1 MSVQKNDC
9 LKPTPLSL
17 YQQMFYSA
25 GDAIDILD
33 LQGNILDVNPA
44 FEKLYGWTRDE
55 LIGHSLPV
63 IPPNQSS
70 GLAERINKVKNG
82 CVICKFE
89 VECLHKAGHRL
100 TVNLTFSPIY
110 NDLGEVVAISG
121 ITRDITEQKVTERLL
136 RESEERYQKLV
147 DMSPEPVAVIRD
159 GRVRYINKAGLKVFG
174 YTSQE
179 DMLNQSI
186 FTLLPSNNRND
197 VVRKMLSLLKEK
209 EYTVDFVDQEM
220 TRPDGKSIIVE
231 ATAMGI
237 VFENKPSIQVLFQD
251 VTERREMEKALLISE
266 EKYRLIAENMN
277 DVVSILD
284 ENGIMKYASPSH
296 EIVLGFTSEEYEG
309 QLTFDMIHEEDLPSV
324 LAVFQEIL
332 VTGRS
337 QTIELRHKHVTK
349 GWLWLELKGSLFFDE
364 RKRTK
369 FILVVGRDIE
379 ERKHFQDKLK
389 ALAFEDDLTK
399 LPNRRLFE
407 EKVKIALEKAEDN
420 DDKNFAILYLDMD
433 DFKRI
438 NDELGH
444 AMGDIVLQQFAERVK
459 SSLREQDILARLGGD
474 EFAILLPNIRSR
486 DSIEPLVARV
496 QKAISKAWISD
507 NNQIRTSSSI
517 GVAYYPEDG
526 RTYSDLLQHADHEMY
541 KQKQY
546 T

>member
-1 MSVQKNDC
+1 MFVQKNDC
-9 LKPTPLSL
+9 LNNPPSNL
-17 YQQMFYSA
+17 YQHMFHSA

-33 LQGNILDVNPA
+33 LQGVILDINPA
-44 FEKLYGWTRDE
+44 FEKLYGWTREE
-55 LIGHSLPV
+55 LIGKSLPV
-63 IPPNQSS
+63 IPPNQLS
-70 GLAERINKVKNG
+70 GLTERINKVKKG
-82 CVICKFE
+82 SVICKFE
-89 VECLHKAGHRL
+89 VECLHKDGHKL

-110 NDLGEVVAISG
+110 NECGEVVAISG

-159 GRVRYINKAGLKVFG
+159 GRIRYINKAGIEIFG
-174 YTSQE
+174 VSQE

-186 FTLLPSNNRND
+186 FSLLPSNNRND
-197 VVRKMLSLLKEK
+197 VIKKMLSLLKEK
-209 EYTVDFVDQEM
+209 EYTVEFVDQEM

-237 VFENKPSIQVLFQD
+237 VYENKPSIQVLFQD

-266 EKYRLIAENMN
+266 EKYRLIAENMT

-309 QLTFDMIHEEDLPSV
+309 QLTFDMIHEEDLPTV
-324 LAVFQEIL
+324 IAAFQEIL
-332 VTGRS
+332 ETGVS
-337 QTIELRHKHVTK
+337 QTVELRHKHVTK
-349 GWLWLELKGSLFFDE
+349 GWLWLELKGTLFVDE
-364 RKRTK
+364 KTK
-369 FILVVGRDIE
+369 TKLILIVGRDIE
-379 ERKHFQDKLK
+379 ERKNLQDKLK
-389 ALAFEDDLTK
+389 ALAFEDDLTS

-407 EKVKIALEKAEDN
+407 EKVKIALDTAEEEHE
-420 DDKNFAILYLDMD
+420 NFAILYLDMD

-459 SSLREQDILARLGGD
+459 SSLREQDLLARLGGD
-474 EFAILLPNIRSR
+474 EFAILLLNIGDR
-486 DSIEPLVARV
+486 DSIQLQVDRV
-496 QKAISKAWISD
+496 QMAISKAWTV
-507 NNQIRTSSSI
+507 NNNHIRTSSSI

-526 RTYSDLLQHADHEMY
+526 RTYSDLLQHADNEMY

-546 T
+546 S

>member
-1 MSVQKNDC
+1 
-9 LKPTPLSL
+9 
-17 YQQMFYSA
+17 
-25 GDAIDILD
+25 
-33 LQGNILDVNPA
+33 
-44 FEKLYGWTRDE
+44 
-55 LIGHSLPV
+55 
-63 IPPNQSS
+63 
-70 GLAERINKVKNG
+70 
-82 CVICKFE
+82 
-89 VECLHKAGHRL
+89 
-100 TVNLTFSPIY
+100 
-110 NDLGEVVAISG
+110 
-121 ITRDITEQKVTERLL
+121 
-136 RESEERYQKLV
+136 
-147 DMSPEPVAVIRD
+147 
-159 GRVRYINKAGLKVFG
+159 
-174 YTSQE
+174 
-179 DMLNQSI
+179 
-186 FTLLPSNNRND
+186 
-197 VVRKMLSLLKEK
+197 
-209 EYTVDFVDQEM
+209 M

-251 VTERREMEKALLISE
+251 VTERREMEEALLISE

-324 LAVFQEIL
+324 LEVFQEIL
-332 VTGRS
+332 ETGRS

-364 RKRTK
+364 KKRTK

-379 ERKHFQDKLK
+379 ERKQLQDKLK

-420 DDKNFAILYLDMD
+420 DEKNFAILYLDMD

-444 AMGDIVLQQFAERVK
+444 AMGDIVLQQFAQRVK

-486 DSIEPLVARV
+486 DSIDSLVVRV
-496 QKAISKAWISD
+496 QEAISEAWIFD
-507 NNQIRTSSSI
+507 NYQIRTSSSI